1 MFWIH
6 LMWGNFN
13 FFFVSTLATNCGVI
27 DKQSFFNLEILK
39 PAYPTATWGM
49 SSLITNL
56 LPSTSFQKFA
66 SINKKKII
74 DIRTF
79 GVSVSG
85 SDRELTADW
94 KSNVFGEWHCIFYL
108 PFSLFLAFPVLL
120 SRFFVTSF
128 VRVFARSKHF
138 QYSAI

>member
-1 MFWIH
+1 MRKFQ
-6 LMWGNFN
+6 

-66 SINKKKII
+66 SIKQKQKII

-94 KSNVFGEWHCIFYL
+94 SSNVFG
-108 PFSLFLAFPVLL
+108 
-120 SRFFVTSF
+120 
-128 VRVFARSKHF
+128 K
-138 QYSAI
+138 

>member
-1 MFWIH
+1 MNTFDVRK
-6 LMWGNFN
+6 FQ

-94 KSNVFGEWHCIFYL
+94 KSNVFGE
-108 PFSLFLAFPVLL
+108 
-120 SRFFVTSF
+120 
-128 VRVFARSKHF
+128 
-138 QYSAI
+138 